1 MAEAKKFNNVDASK
15 LIEAEFNNQAY
26 SRLVIQ
32 LHNTDNCITFEHVI
46 VMTDIEMN
54 GHLRIRIY
62 DTRYVSD
69 EGACVTFTTWANKE
83 IRVPRISASVVTLVR
98 Y

>member
-1 MAEAKKFNNVDASK
+1 MADLKKFNNVDASK
-15 LIEAEFNNQAY
+15 LIEADFNNKSYA
-26 SRLVIQ
+26 RLVIQ
-32 LHNTDNCITFEHVI
+32 MHGTDNCMTFEHVI
-46 VMTDIEMN
+46 VMANIEMN
-54 GHLRIRIY
+54 GHMRIRIY